1 MHVCVRV
8 CAVLVRASE
17 RVYFTG
23 EHVMYHCTSMFV
35 YSIGECACQL
45 RAVCEL
51 AVERAVLLLACY

>member
-1 MHVCVRV
+1 MHTYVRV
-8 CAVLVRASE
+8 CAVLVHAPE

-35 YSIGECACQL
+35 YSIEECACKL

-51 AVERAVLLLACY
+51 AVERAVLLPACY